1 MTEVHVIV
9 PEGIDDPA
17 RPSGGNTYD
26 RRVCRG
32 LAALGW
38 AVHEHAVPGAWPR
51 PGEAGHAALARAVR
65 RIPDGAVV
73 LLDGLIASAAPEA
86 LVPQARRLR
95 QVVLVHMP
103 LGHRPPDDEAGA
115 VRAREREVLAAAAA
129 VVTTSAW
136 TRRRLGELYALPA
149 DRVHVAE
156 PGVDAAGLAPGTA
169 AGDALLCVAAVTP
182 DKGHDVLLDGLATA
196 TDLSWRCACV
206 GSLDR
211 DPAFADG
218 VRRARG
224 SSGLG
229 DRVRFPG
236 PRTGPELDRAYAAAD
251 LLVLASHA
259 ETYGMV
265 VTEAL
270 ARGLPVLAAEVGGVT
285 EALGHGG
292 GRYPA
297 GAAGP
302 ARRPG
307 GPRRRAADAGSATP
321 SCAGACAGP
330 PGSGARRCA
339 GGRPP
344 RPSSPAFSRERRDD
358 RGGRPGQPGVARPAR
373 AGRRGGALGRARRA
387 PRGGTS
393 RGRPPRDPRPRRRQR
408 RDGPLARAAAARA
421 AALGGARPR
430 RRPAGAC
437 RRRRAGA
444 GPRSPSRRG
453 DPTSPGWRRGI
464 SPARASSSPRRCS
477 TC

>member
-51 PGEAGHAALARAVR
+51 AGAAGHAALERAVR

-86 LVPQARRLR
+86 LVPQAPRLR

-103 LGHRPPDDEAGA
+103 LGHRPPDAEAGA

-182 DKGHDVLLDGLATA
+182 GKGHDVLIDGLATA

-224 SSGLG
+224 
-229 DRVRFPG
+229 
-236 PRTGPELDRAYAAAD
+236 
-251 LLVLASHA
+251 
-259 ETYGMV
+259 
-265 VTEAL
+265 
-270 ARGLPVLAAEVGGVT
+270 
-285 EALGHGG
+285 
-292 GRYPA
+292 
-297 GAAGP
+297 
-302 ARRPG
+302 
-307 GPRRRAADAGSATP
+307 
-321 SCAGACAGP
+321 
-330 PGSGARRCA
+330 
-339 GGRPP
+339 
-344 RPSSPAFSRERRDD
+344 
-358 RGGRPGQPGVARPAR
+358 AR
-373 AGRRGGALGRARRA
+373 AGRPGAL
-387 PRGGTS
+387 PGT
-393 RGRPPRDPRPRRRQR
+393 
-408 RDGPLARAAAARA
+408 AH
-421 AALGGARPR
+421 
-430 RRPAGAC
+430 
-437 RRRRAGA
+437 RRRRSTARTP
-444 GPRSPSRRG
+444 PRTCSCSPRTPR
-453 DPTSPGWRRGI
+453 PTAW
-464 SPARASSSPRRCS
+464 SSPRRWPAACRS
-477 TC
+477 SPPRSAA

>member
-1 MTEVHVIV
+1 VTDVHVIV
-9 PEGIDDPA
+9 PEDIDDPA

-38 AVHEHAVPGAWPR
+38 SVHEHAVPGAWPR
-51 PGEAGHAALARAVR
+51 PGAAGHAALARAVW

-73 LLDGLIASAAPEA
+73 LIDGLIASAAPEA
-86 LVPQARRLR
+86 LVGEALRLR

-115 VRAREREVLAAAAA
+115 VRARECEVLAAAAA

-136 TRRRLGELYALPA
+136 TRRRLGEMYALPA

-218 VRRARG
+218 VRHRAVER
-224 SSGLG
+224 GLG
-229 DRVRFPG
+229 GRVRFRG
-236 PRTGPELDRAYAAAD
+236 PRTGSELDRAYADAD
-251 LLVLASHA
+251 LLVLASRA

-270 ARGLPVLAAEVGGVT
+270 ARGVPVLAAEVGGVT
-285 EALGHGG
+285 EALGRGEDG
-292 GRYPA
+292 TRPGLLVPPGDPAALGAAVRAWLGDAELRERLRRAARERRASLRGWPATTSVVAGVLA
-297 GAAGP
+297 GAA
-302 ARRPG
+302 
-307 GPRRRAADAGSATP
+307 
-321 SCAGACAGP
+321 C
-330 PGSGARRCA
+330 
-339 GGRPP
+339 
-344 RPSSPAFSRERRDD
+344 
-358 RGGRPGQPGVARPAR
+358 
-373 AGRRGGALGRARRA
+373 
-387 PRGGTS
+387 
-393 RGRPPRDPRPRRRQR
+393 
-408 RDGPLARAAAARA
+408 
-421 AALGGARPR
+421 
-430 RRPAGAC
+430 
-437 RRRRAGA
+437 
-444 GPRSPSRRG
+444 
-453 DPTSPGWRRGI
+453 
-464 SPARASSSPRRCS
+464 
-477 TC
+477 

>member
-1 MTEVHVIV
+1 VTDVHVIV
-9 PEGIDDPA
+9 PEDIDDPA

-32 LAALGW
+32 LAVLGW
-38 AVHEHAVPGAWPR
+38 SVHEHAVPGAWPR
-51 PGEAGHAALARAVR
+51 PGAAGHAALARAVW

-73 LLDGLIASAAPEA
+73 LIDGLIASAAPEA
-86 LVPQARRLR
+86 LVGEALRLR

-136 TRRRLGELYALPA
+136 TRRRLGEMYALPA
-149 DRVHVAE
+149 DRVYVAE

-218 VRRARG
+218 VRRRAVER
-224 SSGLG
+224 GLG
-229 DRVRFPG
+229 GRVRFRG
-236 PRTGPELDRAYAAAD
+236 PRTGSELDRAYAAAD

-270 ARGLPVLAAEVGGVT
+270 ARGLPVLAAEVGGVG
-285 EALGHGG
+285 EALGHGKDG
-292 GRYPA
+292 MRPGLLVPPGDPAALGAALRTWLGDAELRVRLRRAAHERRASLRRWPATTSVIAGVLA
-297 GAAGP
+297 GAA
-302 ARRPG
+302 R
-307 GPRRRAADAGSATP
+307 
-321 SCAGACAGP
+321 
-330 PGSGARRCA
+330 
-339 GGRPP
+339 
-344 RPSSPAFSRERRDD
+344 
-358 RGGRPGQPGVARPAR
+358 
-373 AGRRGGALGRARRA
+373 
-387 PRGGTS
+387 
-393 RGRPPRDPRPRRRQR
+393 
-408 RDGPLARAAAARA
+408 
-421 AALGGARPR
+421 
-430 RRPAGAC
+430 
-437 RRRRAGA
+437 
-444 GPRSPSRRG
+444 
-453 DPTSPGWRRGI
+453 
-464 SPARASSSPRRCS
+464 
-477 TC
+477 

>member
-1 MTEVHVIV
+1 VTEVHVVV

-26 RRVCRG
+26 CRVCRG
-32 LAALGW
+32 LVALGW

-73 LLDGLIASAAPEA
+73 LLDGLIASTAPEA

-149 DRVHVAE
+149 DRVHVTE
-156 PGVDAAGLAPGTA
+156 PGVDAACLAPGTA
-169 AGDALLCVAAVTP
+169 AGDALLCVAALTP
-182 DKGHDVLLDGLATA
+182 DKGHDVLLEGLATA

-206 GSLDR
+206 GSLVR

-218 VRRARG
+218 VRRRARD
-224 SSGLG
+224 SGLG

-236 PRTGPELDRAYAAAD
+236 PLTGAELDRAYAGAD
-251 LLVLASHA
+251 LLVLASHS

-270 ARGLPVLAAEVGGVT
+270 ARGLPVLATEVGGVT
-285 EALGHGG
+285 DALGQGEDG
-292 GRYPA
+292 ARPGLLVPPGDPAALGAALRTWLGDAELRGRLRRAARERRASLRRWPATASVLAGVLA
-297 GAAGP
+297 GAA
-302 ARRPG
+302 R
-307 GPRRRAADAGSATP
+307 
-321 SCAGACAGP
+321 
-330 PGSGARRCA
+330 
-339 GGRPP
+339 
-344 RPSSPAFSRERRDD
+344 
-358 RGGRPGQPGVARPAR
+358 
-373 AGRRGGALGRARRA
+373 
-387 PRGGTS
+387 
-393 RGRPPRDPRPRRRQR
+393 
-408 RDGPLARAAAARA
+408 
-421 AALGGARPR
+421 
-430 RRPAGAC
+430 
-437 RRRRAGA
+437 
-444 GPRSPSRRG
+444 
-453 DPTSPGWRRGI
+453 
-464 SPARASSSPRRCS
+464 
-477 TC
+477 